1 MKKNILKIYHH
12 EAKLDLQNWKRHR
25 VKRIPCSVWDF
36 SREKP
41 TSNGRTLKML
51 KAAFKSSKNIQK
63 LDLICPQHAQMT
75 EKGIHIIGENIKKLK
90 SLK

>member
-1 MKKNILKIYHH
+1 LGFFQRKVQTNILELKKINI
-12 EAKLDLQNWKRHR
+12 DR
-25 VKRIPCSVWDF
+25 
-36 SREKP
+36 P
-41 TSNGRTLKML
+41 TNNGRTLKML
-51 KAAFKSSKNIQK
+51 KVAFKSSKNIQK